1 MENFVNNGIISIGNN
16 NNNTINHINYQV
28 LLEELYILK
37 DATNCDIDQ
46 LIEACKQKNSD
57 KFFKGLKVL
66 SKEAIHIIKE
76 LGLAF
81 LVKMIENNL

>member
-16 NNNTINHINYQV
+16 NNNTINHMNYQT

-57 KFFKGLKVL
+57 KLLKGLKAL
-66 SKEAIHIIKE
+66 SKETIHIIKE

>member
-16 NNNTINHINYQV
+16 NNNAINHMNYQT

-57 KFFKGLKVL
+57 KFLKGLKAL
-66 SKEAIHIIKE
+66 SKETIHIIKE